1 MFKIDRSTKN
11 PDLISIF
18 TGEICNL
25 ACTMCAP
32 DSSSRWQSELKQFN
46 HNDPLLYQ
54 DDTDTDNVDFTGAIA
69 VTFGGGEP
77 VLNKSTIPLLKKI
90 NSNIHVNI
98 HFNCTVLPSE
108 ELLDECSRFD
118 HIEFI
123 LSIDDTHE
131 RFNYLRWPADWDT
144 IVKNIFWMREN
155 CPGNVWF
162 AVNTVI
168 NLLNEHT
175 YHTVEEWINNNIPTN
190 RSGYKT
196 TCSTNESNGFLT
208 RVNSWTDYRK
218 ITEIGKLDRLDKKR
232 NLNWR
237 ETFPLATNI
246 DIS

>member
-1 MFKIDRSTKN
+1 MFRIDRSEKN
-11 PDLISIF
+11 PNLISIF

-25 ACTMCAP
+25 ACTLCAP
-32 DSSSRWQSELKQFN
+32 DASTRWQNELKEYTI
-46 HNDPLLYQ
+46 PQ
-54 DDTDTDNVDFTGAIA
+54 DDDLHDTDLVDFTEAISI
-69 VTFGGGEP
+69 TFGGGEP
-77 VLNKSTIPLLKKI
+77 VLNKTTIPLLKKI
-90 NSNIHVNI
+90 SSSTVVLI
-98 HFNCTVLPSE
+98 HFNCTVLPSKQ
-108 ELLDECSRFD
+108 LLDECARFD

-123 LSIDDTHE
+123 LSIDDTQE
-131 RFNYLRWPADWDT
+131 RFNYLRWPADWDKV
-144 IVKNIFWMREN
+144 VKNILWMKEN
-155 CPGNVWF
+155 CPDNIRF

-196 TCSTNESNGFLT
+196 TCNTNESNGFLT

-246 DIS
+246 DIG

>member
-1 MFKIDRSTKN
+1 
-11 PDLISIF
+11 
-18 TGEICNL
+18 
-25 ACTMCAP
+25 
-32 DSSSRWQSELKQFN
+32 
-46 HNDPLLYQ
+46 
-54 DDTDTDNVDFTGAIA
+54 
-69 VTFGGGEP
+69 
-77 VLNKSTIPLLKKI
+77 
-90 NSNIHVNI
+90 
-98 HFNCTVLPSE
+98 
-108 ELLDECSRFD
+108 
-118 HIEFI
+118 
-123 LSIDDTHE
+123 
-131 RFNYLRWPADWDT
+131 
-144 IVKNIFWMREN
+144 MREN